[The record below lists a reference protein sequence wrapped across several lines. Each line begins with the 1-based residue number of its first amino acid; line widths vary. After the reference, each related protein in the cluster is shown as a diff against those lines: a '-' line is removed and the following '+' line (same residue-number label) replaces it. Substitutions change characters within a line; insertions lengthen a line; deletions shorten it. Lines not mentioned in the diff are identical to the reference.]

1 MRSIWNGAISFGLVS
16 IPIKLNATESHSVS
30 FRQIH
35 TEDGGR
41 IRYRKVCELEDRE
54 VTQAEIGKAYEDAD
68 GSMIPITDEDLLPI
82 PTARTI
88 EIVAFVPEDRI
99 DPLQMGSA
107 YYLAASGAPAA
118 KPYTLLREALKRS
131 NRVAIAK
138 FALRGRERLG
148 MLRVVGDAIA
158 MHGLLWPDEVR
169 APEGVAPEADVT
181 VRDQELDLADALM
194 DTLGEIDLDDLHDE
208 YREAVEE
215 VVAAKAAGQRP
226 PEVRE
231 EAAPGKVLDLMAAL
245 ESSVRAARESRDG
258 EGAGP
263 AEEAEVRSLPQRK
276 TSSRRAPKETGG
288 KKSTSTAKK
297 TAAVEGAA
305 EEVDREVGGVCGVRE
320 EDGGQEYRQEG
331 HGEERRQERRQDHGQ
346 EHRQQVRLLPQAQRL
361 TSAVPL
367 TPAGGVDARPGL
379 QLTVQG
385 DADDRGIADGAGS
398 KTAGLAAGDFA
409 GETEAGA
416 SEAGVGTAGSPP
428 GAARWSSR
436 PVRRPGWPDRWTA
449 ATTRSGRGRRRWPR
463 RPPGRS
469 AAAGPGRPARASAVR
484 PTLLLPAPRLADGA
498 ATAARVT
505 GVTRVIRGGLRRSP
519 SGDPVAC
526 GGFPGAEARMARSSS
541 SRQPPDV
548 LGHVRHAVRPARCVR
563 AARSR
568 SGQRP
573 RSCPPVVGPGRT
585 RAGGGVGPP
594 TTGSGAG
601 WSWPGGLRRPP
612 PSENVRDRSGSF
624 PAPPVVTGS

>member
-1 MRSIWNGAISFGLVS
+1 VLHVRSIWNGAISFGLVS
-16 IPIKLNATESHSVS
+16 IPIKLVNATESHSVS

-68 GSMIPITDEDLLPI
+68 GSMIPITDEDLSQLPI

-169 APEGVAPEADVT
+169 APEGVAPEGGVT

-208 YREAVEE
+208 YQEAVEE
-215 VVAAKAAGQRP
+215 VIAAKAAGERP
-226 PEVRE
+226 PEAPA

-258 EGAGP
+258 EEAGS

-276 TSSRRAPKETGG
+276 TTSRRAPKETGG
-288 KKSTSTAKK
+288 KKSTSTAAKK
-297 TAAVEGAA
+297 TAAKKA
-305 EEVDREVGGVCGVRE
+305 E
-320 EDGGQEYRQEG
+320 
-331 HGEERRQERRQDHGQ
+331 
-346 EHRQQVRLLPQAQRL
+346 PKKS
-361 TSAVPL
+361 T
-367 TPAGGVDARPGL
+367 ARS
-379 QLTVQG
+379 
-385 DADDRGIADGAGS
+385 AGS
-398 KTAGLAAGDFA
+398 AKKTAAKSTAKKTAAKSTSGSGGDKA
-409 GETEAGA
+409 
-416 SEAGVGTAGSPP
+416 
-428 GAARWSSR
+428 AARGTGKS
-436 PVRRPGWPDRWTA
+436 TA
-449 ATTRSGRGRRRWPR
+449 KKTASRRR
-463 RPPGRS
+463 S
-469 AAAGPGRPARASAVR
+469 A
-484 PTLLLPAPRLADGA
+484 
-498 ATAARVT
+498 
-505 GVTRVIRGGLRRSP
+505 
-519 SGDPVAC
+519 
-526 GGFPGAEARMARSSS
+526 
-541 SRQPPDV
+541 
-548 LGHVRHAVRPARCVR
+548 
-563 AARSR
+563 
-568 SGQRP
+568 
-573 RSCPPVVGPGRT
+573 
-585 RAGGGVGPP
+585 
-594 TTGSGAG
+594 
-601 WSWPGGLRRPP
+601 
-612 PSENVRDRSGSF
+612 
-624 PAPPVVTGS
+624 

>member
-16 IPIKLNATESHSVS
+16 IPIKLVNATESHAVS

-68 GSMIPITDEDLLPI
+68 GSMIPITDEDLSQLPI

-169 APEGVAPEADVT
+169 APEGVAPEGGVT

-215 VVAAKAAGQRP
+215 VVAAKASGERP
-226 PEVRE
+226 PEARE

-276 TSSRRAPKETGG
+276 TSSRRTPKETGG
-288 KKSTSTAKK
+288 KKSASTAAKKTAAKKAEPRKSTAKSTSTAAKKTAAKGTAKK
-297 TAAVEGAA
+297 TAAK
-305 EEVDREVGGVCGVRE
+305 
-320 EDGGQEYRQEG
+320 
-331 HGEERRQERRQDHGQ
+331 
-346 EHRQQVRLLPQAQRL
+346 
-361 TSAVPL
+361 SA
-367 TPAGGVDARPGL
+367 
-379 QLTVQG
+379 
-385 DADDRGIADGAGS
+385 AGS
-398 KTAGLAAGDFA
+398 GDKGGARNTPKKTA
-409 GETEAGA
+409 
-416 SEAGVGTAGSPP
+416 S
-428 GAARWSSR
+428 
-436 PVRRPGWPDRWTA
+436 
-449 ATTRSGRGRRRWPR
+449 RRR
-463 RPPGRS
+463 S
-469 AAAGPGRPARASAVR
+469 A
-484 PTLLLPAPRLADGA
+484 
-498 ATAARVT
+498 
-505 GVTRVIRGGLRRSP
+505 
-519 SGDPVAC
+519 
-526 GGFPGAEARMARSSS
+526 
-541 SRQPPDV
+541 
-548 LGHVRHAVRPARCVR
+548 
-563 AARSR
+563 
-568 SGQRP
+568 
-573 RSCPPVVGPGRT
+573 
-585 RAGGGVGPP
+585 
-594 TTGSGAG
+594 
-601 WSWPGGLRRPP
+601 
-612 PSENVRDRSGSF
+612 
-624 PAPPVVTGS
+624 